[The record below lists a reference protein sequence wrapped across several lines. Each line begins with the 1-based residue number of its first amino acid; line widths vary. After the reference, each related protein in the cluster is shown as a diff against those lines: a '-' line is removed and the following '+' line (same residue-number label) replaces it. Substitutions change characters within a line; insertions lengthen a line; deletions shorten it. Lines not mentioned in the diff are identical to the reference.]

1 MIHNNLSHRPPLAYS
16 LGSDHFTLK
25 RGTQALHLNEPNWIF
40 DGSNELIVDF
50 LSQLALF
57 LERKGKGGLARP
69 LRICACVP
77 LEEILWLP
85 GVRGDT
91 LTCRPRLDNSPKHLP
106 LFTVTFNHYLT
117 LKCKSSHKNCVEEV
131 TAEWVSKALPRHIC
145 CLKHGSQQTI
155 SARTG
160 QTSVLKGKF

>member
-1 MIHNNLSHRPPLAYS
+1 MQNVDTWRPETYLLSLSGPKSFWGGRIYS
-16 LGSDHFTLK
+16 TFWP
-25 RGTQALHLNEPNWIF
+25 GTMFWR
-40 DGSNELIVDF
+40 
-50 LSQLALF
+50 
-57 LERKGKGGLARP
+57 ERKGKGGLARP
-69 LRICACVP
+69 LRICACIP

-106 LFTVTFNHYLT
+106 LFTVTFNHYLV
-117 LKCKSSHKNCVEEV
+117 LKCKSSHKSCVEEV

>member
-1 MIHNNLSHRPPLAYS
+1 MLLKDYNCWLNDDPVEGGWGPVGLSLMCN
-16 LGSDHFTLK
+16 GK
-25 RGTQALHLNEPNWIF
+25 G
-40 DGSNELIVDF
+40 
-50 LSQLALF
+50 
-57 LERKGKGGLARP
+57 KGKGGLARP

-117 LKCKSSHKNCVEEV
+117 LKCKSSHKSCVEEV